1 MVGYNRMTGYNKAR
15 YNGDGT
21 EIVFADGI
29 TVSDST
35 VTKEGQ
41 KAYSELIVL
50 SESVSKQQNKSV
62 TETIRLDAWLRDK
75 KEQSNP
81 WSD

>member
-21 EIVFADGI
+21 EVVLADGI

-35 VTKEGQ
+35 VTKSTS
-41 KAYSELIVL
+41 KLKTELVVM
-50 SESVSKQQNKSV
+50 SESIARQHNKSF
-62 TETIRLDAWLRDK
+62 TETVRLDAWLRDK
-75 KEQSNP
+75 KKPAGP